1 MIFYIRDAAQNKL
14 SQALNQNH
22 AVYRDKFENEF
33 FNIIIAVIKDF
44 IKDAC
49 TRTYQEKIRIHQNQ
63 SLNSSRA
70 ATQQQYSVILSE
82 IKLPIFDEIVDDY

>member
-1 MIFYIRDAAQNKL
+1 MHAQKHRKL

-49 TRTYQEKIRIHQNQ
+49 TRTYQEKIRIH
-63 SLNSSRA
+63 
-70 ATQQQYSVILSE
+70 
-82 IKLPIFDEIVDDY
+82 

>member
-1 MIFYIRDAAQNKL
+1 MKCMIFYIRDAAQNKL

-49 TRTYQEKIRIHQNQ
+49 TRTYQEKIRIH
-63 SLNSSRA
+63 
-70 ATQQQYSVILSE
+70 
-82 IKLPIFDEIVDDY
+82 